1 MKKQIIYNYTDV
13 CWMAFIEKYDLEIIP
28 EQGLIKFNKNGS
40 CIKEYTEIGNT
51 HFILTTSNEN

>member
-1 MKKQIIYNYTDV
+1 
-13 CWMAFIEKYDLEIIP
+13 MAFIEKYDLEIIP
-28 EQGLIKFNKNGS
+28 EQGLIKFNKNGT